1 MDPVYW
7 SHTRFAKANLT
18 VETRLAS
25 PPPLVFGHSH
35 QIRQMLLNLL
45 FNADE
50 AMALVE
56 PPRGGH
62 RISVETLVHSD
73 DGQDEVT
80 IIISDTGGGIAP
92 ADMTRIFDPSYTTK
106 IENGKV
112 RGLGMG
118 LYVSYGLAQAHGGT
132 IDVES
137 LLGQGSRFI
146 ICLPAEAKE
155 EGATA
160 TDE

>member
-1 MDPVYW
+1 
-7 SHTRFAKANLT
+7 
-18 VETRLAS
+18 
-25 PPPLVFGHSH
+25 
-35 QIRQMLLNLL
+35 MLLNLL

-62 RISVETLVHSD
+62 KISVETLMHSD

-146 ICLPAEAKE
+146 ICLPAEAKGE
-155 EGATA
+155 SAKA
-160 TDE
+160 SDE